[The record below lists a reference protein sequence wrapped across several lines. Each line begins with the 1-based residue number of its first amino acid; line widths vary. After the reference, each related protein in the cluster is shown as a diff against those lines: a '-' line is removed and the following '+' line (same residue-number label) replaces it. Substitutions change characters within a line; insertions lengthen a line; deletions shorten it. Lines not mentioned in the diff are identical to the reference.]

1 MKIKKNLILIL
12 TSILLTSF
20 CSIKKIALNQVA
32 NALTSSGNSSV
43 FSGDNDPEFV
53 GDALPFAIKM
63 YESLYIMYANAFLQT
78 PANMMS
84 EEEYTKQ
91 EHLLQRAKN
100 LYLRGRDIILNSI
113 NSKYTGFSK
122 LLYDKNYKE
131 ALAPIKK
138 KDAELL
144 YWGAVGWLGAFAID
158 PLDMKLGLT
167 VPCAKEMIKK
177 VLELDENY
185 DNGAIHDFYI
195 LYYGSMP
202 DYMEG
207 DFKKARYHFKKAI
220 EASKGRKTSP
230 YLSLATTVCVQE
242 QNRKEFRRLLN
253 KAIKIDPNIDK
264 NNRLINILNQRKARW
279 LIEHE
284 DDFFLEQENE
294 NRNQNEPNRE
304 EQ

>member
-12 TSILLTSF
+12 ISVLLASF
-20 CSIKKIALNQVA
+20 CSIKKIAMNQVA

-63 YESLYIMYANAFLQT
+63 YESLMVAIPKHRGLQLYTGSLYIMYANAFLQT
-78 PANMMS
+78 PANMMP
-84 EEEYTKQ
+84 EEEYMKQ

-113 NSKYTGFSK
+113 NSKYTGFLK

-131 ALAPIKK
+131 ALSPIKK
-138 KDAELL
+138 EDAELL

-167 VPCAKEMIKK
+167 VPGAKAMIKK
-177 VLELDENY
+177 VLELDKNY

-202 DYMEG
+202 DYMGG
-207 DFKKARYHFKKAI
+207 DLKRQDTILKKPLKPQKGENIPISFFCNNCMCTRTKQKRIQETFK
-220 EASKGRKTSP
+220 
-230 YLSLATTVCVQE
+230 
-242 QNRKEFRRLLN
+242 
-253 KAIKIDPNIDK
+253 
-264 NNRLINILNQRKARW
+264 
-279 LIEHE
+279 
-284 DDFFLEQENE
+284 
-294 NRNQNEPNRE
+294 
-304 EQ
+304 